1 MKKPKLQRTKGKQ
14 LEQNKAENY
23 AVYMNTTF
31 VKNMV
36 IYGALLMVLMFISIS
51 LEGLFIEVVVALAGY
66 LASNLVFLTIAGLKI
81 PGYQMAVARYSSDK
95 EAKKAMV
102 DNFKSIK
109 ATKPFALSRN
119 KHLVSVAVG
128 LLCAVGVMVAMMAG

>member
-1 MKKPKLQRTKGKQ
+1 M
-14 LEQNKAENY
+14 EQNKAENY

-36 IYGALLMVLMFISIS
+36 IYGALLMVLIFVSIS
-51 LEGLFIEVVVALAGY
+51 FEGLFIEVIVALAGY
-66 LASNLVFLTIAGLKI
+66 LAGNTIFLTLAGLKI
-81 PGYQMAVARYSSDK
+81 PGYQMAVAQYSSDK

-102 DNFKSIK
+102 ANFQSIK

-119 KHLVSVAVG
+119 KHLVSVVFG
-128 LLCAVGVMVAMMAG
+128 LLCAVGVSVAMATG

>member
-1 MKKPKLQRTKGKQ
+1 M
-14 LEQNKAENY
+14 EQNKAENY

-36 IYGALLMVLMFISIS
+36 IYGALLMVLIFVSIS
-51 LEGLFIEVVVALAGY
+51 FEGLFIEVIVALAGY
-66 LASNLVFLTIAGLKI
+66 LAGNTIFLTLAGLKI
-81 PGYQMAVARYSSDK
+81 PGYQMAVAQYSSDK

-102 DNFKSIK
+102 ANFQSIK

-119 KHLVSVAVG
+119 KHLVSVVFG
-128 LLCAVGVMVAMMAG
+128 LLCAAGVSVAMATG

>member
-1 MKKPKLQRTKGKQ
+1 M
-14 LEQNKAENY
+14 EQNKAENY

-36 IYGALLMVLMFISIS
+36 IYGALLMVLIFVSIS
-51 LEGLFIEVVVALAGY
+51 LEGLFIEVIVALAGY
-66 LASNLVFLTIAGLKI
+66 LAGNTIFLTLAGLKI
-81 PGYQMAVARYSSDK
+81 PGYQMAVAQYSSDK

-102 DNFKSIK
+102 ANFQSIK

-119 KHLVSVAVG
+119 KHLVSVVFG
-128 LLCAVGVMVAMMAG
+128 LLCAVGVSVAMATG

>member
-1 MKKPKLQRTKGKQ
+1 M
-14 LEQNKAENY
+14 EQNKAENY

-36 IYGALLMVLMFISIS
+36 IYGALLMVLIFVSIS
-51 LEGLFIEVVVALAGY
+51 FEGLFIEVIVAFAGY
-66 LASNLVFLTIAGLKI
+66 LAGNTIFLTLAGLKI
-81 PGYQMAVARYSSDK
+81 PGYQMAVAQYSSDK

-102 DNFKSIK
+102 ANFESIK

-119 KHLVSVAVG
+119 KHLVSAVFG
-128 LLCAVGVMVAMMAG
+128 LLCAVGVSVAMATG